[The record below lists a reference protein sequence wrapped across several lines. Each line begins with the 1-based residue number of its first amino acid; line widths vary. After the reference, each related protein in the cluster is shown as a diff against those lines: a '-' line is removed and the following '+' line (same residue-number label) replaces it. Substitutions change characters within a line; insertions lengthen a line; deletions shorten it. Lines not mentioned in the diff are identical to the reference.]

1 MTLHIPY
8 LAALTTYISYGFL
21 FLFGHIRDTFRSL
34 LPQLKDTLKG
44 YAPLCRDFE
53 DFYTRRFYYRL
64 QDCWNRPIASAP
76 DAWIDVVNR
85 DSHDNNQ
92 TLVRKDTVVRS
103 LNLGS
108 YNYLGFGAPDPYCT
122 PRAQDSLLLFGS
134 STCSSRT
141 DAGTTRVHVELE
153 RCVAEFIGKP
163 AALVYGMGFA
173 TNSLT
178 LPALVGKG
186 SLIISDSLN
195 HCSIIAGARA
205 SGAGIKVFQ
214 HNVPENLEQVLRT
227 AIAEGQP
234 RTHRPW
240 KKVLIVVEGIY
251 SMEGEICR
259 LHEIVDI
266 KRKYKAYLFLDEAHS
281 IGALGRTGRGVCEV
295 AGVDPADV
303 DVLMGTFTK
312 SFGSAGG
319 YIAASHELIAYL
331 KATSPGHLYG
341 TAMAPAAAE
350 QILSALKLLLGHDG
364 SSRGQEKLAQLR
376 ENCNWFRGELQRL
389 GLEVLG
395 DEDSPVM
402 PIMIYHPGKIA
413 AFSRECLKRHVAVV
427 VVGFPAT
434 PVLLGRARICISA
447 AHTRA
452 DLEYALKV
460 LDEVA
465 DLVGLKYIPP
475 LPPLEASPHSSPT
488 NGPISPGMP
497 DGHAKV
503 HGGVLAHG
511 KVE

>member
-21 FLFGHIRDTFRSL
+21 FLFGHIRDTFRSFF
-34 LPQLKDTLKG
+34 PKSTESLKG

-64 QDCWNRPIASAP
+64 QDCWNRPISSAP
-76 DAWIDVVNR
+76 DAWIDVINR
-85 DSHDNNQ
+85 DSYDNNR
-92 TLVRKDTVVRS
+92 TLVRKDTATRC

-108 YNYLGFGAPDPYCT
+108 YNYLGFGAPDPFCT
-122 PRAQDSLLLFGS
+122 PRAIESLNLYGAS
-134 STCSSRT
+134 NCSSRME
-141 DAGTTRVHVELE
+141 AGTTRLHVDLE
-153 RCVAEFIGKP
+153 RYMAEYIGKP
-163 AALVYGMGFA
+163 AAMVYGMGFA

-251 SMEGEICR
+251 SMEGEVCR
-259 LHEIVDI
+259 LPEIVEI
-266 KRKYKAYLFLDEAHS
+266 KKKYKAYLFLDEAHS
-281 IGALGRTGRGVCEV
+281 IGALGKTGRGVCE
-295 AGVDPADV
+295 ATGVDPADV

-312 SFGSAGG
+312 SFGSCGG
-319 YIAASHELIAYL
+319 YIAGSEELIAYL
-331 KATSPGHLYG
+331 KSVSPGHLYA
-341 TAMAPAAAE
+341 TSMAPPAAE
-350 QILSALKLLLGHDG
+350 QILSALKLILGEDG
-364 SSRGQEKLAQLR
+364 SNRGLRKLNQLHD
-376 ENCNWFRGELQRL
+376 NCNWFRSELQRM

-413 AFSRECLKRHVAVV
+413 AFARECLKRKLAVV

-434 PVLLGRARICISA
+434 PLLLGRARICISA
-447 AHTRA
+447 SHSRA
-452 DLEYALKV
+452 DLEYGLKA

-465 DLVGLKYIPP
+465 DLVGLKYLPP
-475 LPPLEASPHSSPT
+475 LPPLQGDTPPSTSPT
-488 NGPISPGMP
+488 NGRLSPE
-497 DGHAKV
+497 
-503 HGGVLAHG
+503 
-511 KVE
+511 VESKKED